1 MAYNAFEVIKLFPVT
16 VKNESDLSPYGNG
29 HINDTYLV
37 KAEDA
42 NYILQKINKSIFKN
56 PPRLM
61 DNVVLVTE
69 KIAERKKADGTYT
82 SDTVLRVIPARDGKS
97 YAIYDDEYF
106 RLYNFVN
113 GISFDISN
121 NEILFKAGLAFG
133 DFQNSLDGFDATAL
147 FETIPNFHN
156 TKKRFADFEK
166 AVADNLSG
174 RADNAKKEIE
184 LALSYEKAT
193 SVVVDALADKS
204 LPLRVTHNDTKLNNI
219 LFDKDTGECV
229 CVVDLDTIM
238 PGSLLYDFGDAL
250 RFGGSSA
257 AEDETD
263 LDKVY
268 FELDKYESFTRGFLS
283 AVYKKLTE
291 KEIELLPFSV
301 LLLTYECG
309 IRFLGDYI
317 NGDTYF
323 KVAHPEHNLDRA
335 RNQLKL
341 VVDIDSKLEQMKDIT
356 EKILSELKG
365 A

>member
-1 MAYNAFEVIKLFPVT
+1 
-16 VKNESDLSPYGNG
+16 
-29 HINDTYLV
+29 
-37 KAEDA
+37 
-42 NYILQKINKSIFKN
+42 
-56 PPRLM
+56 
-61 DNVVLVTE
+61 
-69 KIAERKKADGTYT
+69 
-82 SDTVLRVIPARDGKS
+82 
-97 YAIYDDEYF
+97 
-106 RLYNFVN
+106 
-113 GISFDISN
+113 
-121 NEILFKAGLAFG
+121 
-133 DFQNSLDGFDATAL
+133 
-147 FETIPNFHN
+147 
-156 TKKRFADFEK
+156 
-166 AVADNLSG
+166 
-174 RADNAKKEIE
+174 
-184 LALSYEKAT
+184 
-193 SVVVDALADKS
+193 
-204 LPLRVTHNDTKLNNI
+204 
-219 LFDKDTGECV
+219 
-229 CVVDLDTIM
+229 M

-263 LDKVY
+263 LDRVY

-283 AVYKKLTE
+283 AVHKKLTE

-341 VVDIDSKLEQMKDIT
+341 VVDIDSKLEQMKNIT